1 MRLGSA
7 PIGLKKS
14 DWELRGLRR
23 GAIGSGP
30 SLLRDLT
37 CTCKCLLRGHMGPAA
52 ASNGPPWELHPS
64 TKKPTW
70 RWCQLLRGLLGHGV
84 HFDKTRLDLLPP
96 PPGPS
101 RIACLLQGGP
111 IGPGAA
117 LPWDVWRGIPRD
129 LGDERPIPMRSR
141 WGWHLILRV
150 SIQTWRRD
158 HSCPVLGGLGTEPNL
173 MISLYQLP
181 RSAARMRLPHPV
193 QRFVASS
200 KCSTNG
206 PSGTARRMRLPRP
219 VQRFVAP

>member
-1 MRLGSA
+1 MAGRHFRRLRLGSA

-70 RWCQLLRGLLGHGV
+70 RWCQLLRGLLGYV
-84 HFDKTRLDLLPP
+84 VRVNKTRLDLLPP

-101 RIACLLQGGP
+101 RTAFLRQGDPAGR
-111 IGPGAA
+111 GAT
-117 LPWDVWRGIPRD
+117 LPWDLWRASGAN
-129 LGDERPIPMRSR
+129 
-141 WGWHLILRV
+141 
-150 SIQTWRRD
+150 
-158 HSCPVLGGLGTEPNL
+158 SCN
-173 MISLYQLP
+173 S
-181 RSAARMRLPHPV
+181 RSARRPSPRWLHRPLAPRR
-193 QRFVASS
+193 A
-200 KCSTNG
+200 G
-206 PSGTARRMRLPRP
+206 PSAQGPI
-219 VQRFVAP
+219 FSKKES